1 MKKASNVSVIELRK
15 ILKAYGLRK
24 IRTNGGHE
32 IWAKDGLSRPVTF
45 QTHIEPV
52 PEFIIQQIISILNT
66 TKKEFLSGL

>member
-1 MKKASNVSVIELRK
+1 MKKASNVSVNELRK

-45 QTHIEPV
+45 QTHIEP
-52 PEFIIQQIISILNT
+52 FQSL
-66 TKKEFLSGL
+66 